1 MESLLREGRAESSVA
16 LRRELRAEYEF
27 LCIFHSVE
35 EWDNDP
41 VSSRIKSPFEA
52 LSIFSYFKEN

>member
-1 MESLLREGRAESSVA
+1 
-16 LRRELRAEYEF
+16 LRRELRTEYEF
-27 LCIFHSVE
+27 FCIFHSVE